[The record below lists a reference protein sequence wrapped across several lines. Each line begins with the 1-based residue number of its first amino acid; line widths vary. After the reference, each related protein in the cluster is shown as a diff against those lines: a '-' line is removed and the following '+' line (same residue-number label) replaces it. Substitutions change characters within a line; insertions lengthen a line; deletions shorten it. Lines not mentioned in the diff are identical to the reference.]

1 MEPHQSF
8 CTNLTKLS
16 TTSFPK
22 NHFPQ
27 DHHHH
32 HHHHHFLSLHS
43 SLLSLLLTDWAGSD
57 RLMSDSPEDIAARS
71 ILMVLVNFQWS
82 QVIKRPGSI
91 PLVTQ
96 LGQPSLSPRCD
107 LWGGERDGDP
117 DSLTTYS
124 VTNNL
129 RYTATGARP
138 VHYST
143 TQFVTKRVSYLLHRR
158 NQYHRNIWQSPFTL
172 IQVENKRPVNEI

>member
-27 DHHHH
+27 DHH

-96 LGQPSLSPRCD
+96 LGQPSLGPQCD